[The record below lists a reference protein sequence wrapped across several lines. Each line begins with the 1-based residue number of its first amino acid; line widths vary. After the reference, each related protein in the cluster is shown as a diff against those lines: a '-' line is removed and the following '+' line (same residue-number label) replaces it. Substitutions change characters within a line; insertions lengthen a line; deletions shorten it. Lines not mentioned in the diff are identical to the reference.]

1 MTSTARPRRP
11 APRPVS
17 NDAPA
22 YLYKVGQDVRLN
34 GGSMER
40 LHAAGVYRITARLPI
55 EGDTPK
61 YRIRS
66 EDERHE
72 RVASQD
78 TLVPAGP
85 ASGSADSSL
94 LERTFRHG

>member
-1 MTSTARPRRP
+1 MKSPARPQRP
-11 APRPVS
+11 APRAVI
-17 NDAPA
+17 NDTPA
-22 YLYKVGQDVRLN
+22 YLYSVGQDVRLN

-78 TLVPAGP
+78 TLVPAGQ
-85 ASGSADSSL
+85 ASGSAENSL
-94 LERTFRHG
+94 LERTFGHG

>member
-1 MTSTARPRRP
+1 
-11 APRPVS
+11 V
-17 NDAPA
+17 PA

-40 LHAAGVYRITARLPI
+40 LHAAGVYRITGRLPI

-85 ASGSADSSL
+85 ASGSTENSL
-94 LERTFRHG
+94 LERTFGHG